1 MEESKK
7 LQKPPLQIS
16 SYLKEAWAKLPEEE
30 KQRYQVQALEGK
42 KKYEA
47 ELAAWEKRMQEE
59 GKEHL
64 VRRSTRLGE
73 ATPSRLA
80 GKPKSM

>member
-7 LQKPPLQIS
+7 LQKPPVQIAS
-16 SYLKEAWAKLPEEE
+16 HLKEAWAHLSEQE
-30 KQRYQVQALEGK
+30 KQRYQVLAVEAK

-59 GKEHL
+59 GKEEL
-64 VRRSTRLGE
+64 VRKSTRVGE
-73 ATPSRLA
+73 ATPSRLV
-80 GKPKSM
+80 GKPESM